1 MFRRKIMN
9 EYELI
14 TYLLILMGVS
24 YTSFKVGVSEGI
36 ADAIYYFEEKGII
49 NLSSKEE

>member
-14 TYLLILMGVS
+14 TYLLILIGVS

-36 ADAIYYFEEKGII
+36 ADAIYYFEEKGVIRFT
-49 NLSSKEE
+49 EEE

>member
-1 MFRRKIMN
+1 MN

-14 TYLLILMGVS
+14 TYLLILSGVS

-36 ADAIYYFEEKGII
+36 QDAIYYFEEKGVIKFD
-49 NLSSKEE
+49 KED

>member
-14 TYLLILMGVS
+14 AYVLILSGVA
-24 YTSFKVGVSEGI
+24 YTSFKIGVSEGI
-36 ADAIYYFEEKGII
+36 QDAIWYFEEKGVI
-49 NLSSKEE
+49 KQRDEE